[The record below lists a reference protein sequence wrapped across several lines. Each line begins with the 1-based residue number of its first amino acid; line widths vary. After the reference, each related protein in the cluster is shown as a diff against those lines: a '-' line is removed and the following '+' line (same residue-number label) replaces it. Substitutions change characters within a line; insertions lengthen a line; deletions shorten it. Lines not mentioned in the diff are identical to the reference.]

1 MTRRFLTA
9 GAAFLLNEAPFLLPF
24 TAFLVAIVLYLSF
37 KIGRCAALDFGSVAT
52 EQILNLR
59 LRLLF
64 QRGLFLGSLYCRL
77 RLRSLHHLV
86 FWSFFTPGIATI
98 GGACRIR
105 LPLHRQVAND
115 RLVFLLELFGLLLL
129 CRFHWRFPSAPA
141 VSKQM
146 LFIMQSARQTRA
158 RAAETVTY
166 YKRVAYYLFVRT
178 TDSSVSAPR
187 LN

>member
-1 MTRRFLTA
+1 MIGWFFFSSFLA
-9 GAAFLLNEAPFLLPF
+9 FCCFAAF
-24 TAFLVAIVLYLSF
+24 TGVFLVAIFS
-37 KIGRCAALDFGSVAT
+37 
-52 EQILNLR
+52 
-59 LRLLF
+59 
-64 QRGLFLGSLYCRL
+64 
-77 RLRSLHHLV
+77 
-86 FWSFFTPGIATI
+86 
-98 GGACRIR
+98 
-105 LPLHRQVAND
+105 
-115 RLVFLLELFGLLLL
+115 
-129 CRFHWRFPSAPA
+129 FPSAPA